1 MLFLYTV
8 EFSKKNQQYYC
19 VIRHSMIHQLHHL
32 VNRLSVDSDGIYFGT
47 PSVSASADQTVEIS
61 LRERIAVKNYDNYLY
76 EISNSH
82 SIPVM
87 DHEVDR
93 FLLNISHDALILD
106 IGGCWGWHWRR
117 LAETRRDVGVVIIDF
132 VRSNLTHAK
141 NVLGD
146 LVGRQVLLI
155 HADATA
161 LPFVL
166 DEGFSGFDGVWT
178 VQTFQ
183 HIPDFNKAV
192 LEVYRVLKVQSGL
205 FANYSLNV
213 QPPVRWLYR
222 LFGRSYITEG
232 NVPGAF
238 WLARASE
245 EQKSFIEAVF
255 GCKVSER
262 WSEILFSPELHF
274 NVPGRAGSKFG
285 QLDSFLS
292 NNTGLLRCLARQHSF
307 HCRKQ

>member
-1 MLFLYTV
+1 MTP
-8 EFSKKNQQYYC
+8 
-19 VIRHSMIHQLHHL
+19 QLHHL
-32 VNRLSVDSDGIYFGT
+32 VNSLSVDSDGIFFAI
-47 PSVSASADQTVEIS
+47 PSESTSADQSVEIS
-61 LRERIAVKNYDNYLY
+61 LRERIAVENYDNYLY
-76 EISNSH
+76 VISHSH

-93 FLLNISHDALILD
+93 FLLHMPHGALILD

-117 LAETRRDVGVVIIDF
+117 LAETRPDAGVVIVDF
-132 VRSNLTHAK
+132 IRSNLTHAK

-146 LVGRQVLLI
+146 LVGSQVVLI

-161 LPFVL
+161 LPFVI
-166 DEGFSGFDGVWT
+166 DEGFAGFDGVWT

-183 HIPDFNKAV
+183 HIPDFNKAL
-192 LEVYRVLKVQSGL
+192 LEAYRVLKVQSGL

-213 QPPVRWLYR
+213 QPSVRWLYH
-222 LFGRSYITEG
+222 LFGRRYIIKG

-245 EQKSFIEAVF
+245 EQKMFIEEVF
-255 GCKVSER
+255 GSKVSER

-274 NVPGRAGSKFG
+274 NVPGRKGSWFG
-285 QLDSFLS
+285 HLDALLS
-292 NNTGLLRCLARQHSF
+292 NNAGFLRMLARQHSF